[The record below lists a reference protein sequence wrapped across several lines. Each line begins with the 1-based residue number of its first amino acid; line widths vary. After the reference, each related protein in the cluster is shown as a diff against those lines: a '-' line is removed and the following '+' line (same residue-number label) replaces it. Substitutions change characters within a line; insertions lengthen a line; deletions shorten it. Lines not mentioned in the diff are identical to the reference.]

1 MSIHEQV
8 ESFYRFATER
18 LENGGADLSM
28 DELCDEWRI
37 KNPTPEEY
45 AENVAAIQ
53 VAIDNL
59 NKGAEC
65 RDAKEVIEEIRERL
79 NQPATDPTI

>member
-1 MSIHEQV
+1 MSIREQV

-28 DELCDEWRI
+28 DEIYDEWRI

-45 AENVAAIQ
+45 EENVAAIQ

-59 NKGAEC
+59 NKGAKC
-65 RDAKEVIEEIRERL
+65 RDAKEISREIREKL
-79 NQPATDPTI
+79 NQPTS